1 MEILFCSFISFIAV
15 FLLPAIAQAAEAL
28 PSLRML
34 STPTCAVC
42 ARMARTLDELNES
55 YAGKIVAE
63 KVNLFDHPDIDK
75 EYNVRYVPT
84 LLFADGSGSVFK
96 QDIGYMPVE
105 KVLETFKEAGIVI
118 E

>member
-1 MEILFCSFISFIAV
+1 MEILLCAAAA
-15 FLLPAIAQAAEAL
+15 LLLFPALAGAEDAL

-42 ARMARTLDELNES
+42 TRMARTLDELNES
-55 YAGKIVAE
+55 YAGKIATE
-63 KVNLFDHPDIDK
+63 KINLFERRDIAK

-84 LLFADGSGSVFK
+84 LLFADGSGNVFK
-96 QDIGYMPVE
+96 QDVGYMPVE

>member
-1 MEILFCSFISFIAV
+1 MEVLFCSFITV
-15 FLLPAIAQAAEAL
+15 LLFPALARAAETL
-28 PSLRML
+28 PSLKML

-42 ARMARTLDELNES
+42 TRMARTLDDLNES

-63 KVNLFDHPDIDK
+63 KVNLFEHPDIAK

-84 LLFADGSGSVFK
+84 LLFADESGSVFK
-96 QDIGYMPVE
+96 QNVGYMPVE